1 MSRTKTYWFE
11 EINRTDEVDDSDY
24 DYFQWVSDINWEE
37 SVTKP
42 ELLSYK
48 ELIKAN

>member
-1 MSRTKTYWFE
+1 MSRTKTYWFD
-11 EINRTDEVDDSDY
+11 EINRTDEVDDIE
-24 DYFQWVSDINWEE
+24 YFEWQSEINWEE

-42 ELLSYK
+42 ELISYK